1 MYKFPWFPI
10 YVAFLGQ
17 FDLFSQESSPDH
29 IDIVSGS
36 GPASNVTANT
46 AVSGGS
52 GSKDQVDFVSI
63 HHFPE
68 EIQTDLIQVDSI

>member
-1 MYKFPWFPI
+1 MWHFF
-10 YVAFLGQ
+10 VNLT
-17 FDLFSQESSPDH
+17 FSQRNPHQTSNS